1 MRMRVFLCVLMGWF
15 IGTIHAQLLPPIY
28 NYAPSVYSGES
39 QNWKICQ
46 AINQKI
52 YFANNIG
59 LLEFNGVVWQHYP
72 LPNGAIVRAVN
83 AKGNTIYMGGFAEFG
98 YWQADAFNRLQ
109 YTSLSKRLSPKDI
122 EDEEVWKIVFFDHW
136 VLFQSLHKLY
146 IYDSQHDH
154 FHIVHSQNNLPKI
167 FKVGEHIFFQKMNEG
182 LFALVNGK
190 EELRSEASLFRE
202 HIVIN
207 IFPYKGKF
215 LFVTQDKGIYEG
227 TPAEVRPWQVSTGAL
242 TSSLNIYSCEQLSD
256 GSILL
261 GTIANG
267 VYRLSPEGQLWEHL
281 HQKQGLQNNTVL
293 SIFEDKEHNVWLGL
307 DNGISMV
314 NFFSPFR
321 QYKDNEGVLGAV
333 YTSIVYQGDLY
344 LGTNQGL
351 FYASFPL
358 KAGQPF
364 QLVEGTKGQVWQLKE
379 LQGTLFCGHNSG
391 TFVINNH
398 RAQLVCN
405 LLGTWDIKP
414 VEGHPNWLLQG
425 NYEGLY
431 LLELKEG
438 RWQYRNKI
446 TGFNVS
452 SRFFEFISPTELLV
466 SHEYKGVFRLQ
477 LSPDFTRV
485 LQVHKEASAPMGRK
499 SAIAKY
505 RNEIWYF
512 TEKGLFKYDITARK
526 FVQDESLTHRLFD
539 QDAYLSGTMLQGKE
553 DGLWFFTQYNI
564 VKVSQGK
571 LDKALQLKK
580 MPLSAAF
587 RKDLVG
593 FENLN
598 EYREGDCLLGTST
611 GFMDFVF
618 NPSHHTA
625 YEVHIDHI
633 DKSKVEGIWRP
644 IALNSTDN
652 RWAHNQ
658 NNLRFSY
665 SVPAYNAMFQTVY
678 QYKLEGLYEHWSD
691 WSKEASVQFDNLPAG
706 DYTFL
711 VRARVGNAVSTNTAT
726 FHFVIEKPWYATN
739 VMIATY
745 IGLLL
750 LLLFIIH
757 RVYRVHYKRHKKK
770 VEQEKEKELALLQL
784 GNDRTVMKLQ
794 NDKLQ
799 SEVESKNRE
808 LAVTTMNIV
817 RKNELLMS
825 IKEALLNSGNSK
837 EVLHIVEDNINSEGD
852 WEHFQEI
859 FNQTDRD
866 FLNRLKSLHPDL
878 TPNDIKLCIYLRLNL
893 SSKEIA
899 PLLNIS
905 TQSIEIKRYRLR
917 KKMRLERNQNLTDYI
932 LKL

>member
-15 IGTIHAQLLPPIY
+15 VGTIHAQLLPPIY

-83 AKGNTIYMGGFAEFG
+83 AKGNTIYTGGFAEFG

-109 YTSLSKRLSPKDI
+109 YTSLSKRLPPKDI

-146 IYDSQHDH
+146 IYDSQHDR

-398 RAQLVCN
+398 RAQLLCN
-405 LLGTWDIKP
+405 VLGTWDIKP

-611 GFMDFVF
+611 GFMDFAF

-625 YEVHIDHI
+625 YEVQIDHI
-633 DKSKVEGIWRP
+633 YRSKVEGVWQP
-644 IALNSTDN
+644 IALNSADN
-652 RWAHNQ
+652 RWAYNQ

-691 WSKEASVQFDNLPAG
+691 WSKEARVQFDNLPAG

-711 VRARVGNAVSTNTAT
+711 VRAKVGNAVSPNTST

>member
-15 IGTIHAQLLPPIY
+15 VGTIHAQLLPPIY

-83 AKGNTIYMGGFAEFG
+83 AKGNTIYTGGFAEFG

-109 YTSLSKRLSPKDI
+109 YTSLSKRLPPKDI

-146 IYDSQHDH
+146 IYDSQHDR

-539 QDAYLSGTMLQGKE
+539 QDAYLSGTMLRGKE

-784 GNDRTVMKLQ
+784 ENDRTVMKLQ

-917 KKMRLERNQNLTDYI
+917 KKMRLARNQNLTDYI

>member
-83 AKGNTIYMGGFAEFG
+83 AKGNTIYTGGFAEFG

>member
-15 IGTIHAQLLPPIY
+15 VGTIHAQLLPPIY

-83 AKGNTIYMGGFAEFG
+83 AKGNTIYTGGFAEFG

-109 YTSLSKRLSPKDI
+109 YTSLSKRLASKDI

-146 IYDSQHDH
+146 IYDSQHDR

-190 EELRSEASLFRE
+190 EELRSGASLFRE

-227 TPAEVRPWQVSTGAL
+227 TPAEVKPWQVSTGAL

-425 NYEGLY
+425 NYEGLC

-539 QDAYLSGTMLQGKE
+539 QDTYLSGTMLRGKE

-611 GFMDFVF
+611 GFMDFAF

-625 YEVHIDHI
+625 YEVQIDHI
-633 DKSKVEGIWRP
+633 YKSKVEGVWQP

-665 SVPAYNAMFQTVY
+665 SVPAYNVMFQTVY

>member
-15 IGTIHAQLLPPIY
+15 VGTIHAQLLPPIY

-83 AKGNTIYMGGFAEFG
+83 AKGNTIYTGGFAEFG

-109 YTSLSKRLSPKDI
+109 YTSLSKRLPPKDI

-146 IYDSQHDH
+146 IYDSQHDR

-227 TPAEVRPWQVSTGAL
+227 TPAEVRPWQVSTGSL

-539 QDAYLSGTMLQGKE
+539 QDAYLSGTMLRGKE

-564 VKVSQGK
+564 VKMSQGK

-587 RKDLVG
+587 RKGLVG

-611 GFMDFVF
+611 GFMDFAF

-633 DKSKVEGIWRP
+633 YKSKVEGVWQP
-644 IALNSTDN
+644 IALNSADN

-784 GNDRTVMKLQ
+784 ENDRTVMKLQ
-794 NDKLQ
+794 NDKLH

>member
-83 AKGNTIYMGGFAEFG
+83 AKGNTIYTGGFAEFG

-917 KKMRLERNQNLTDYI
+917 KKMRLARNQNLTDYI

>member
-15 IGTIHAQLLPPIY
+15 VGTIHAQLLPPIY

-83 AKGNTIYMGGFAEFG
+83 AKGNTIYTGGFAEFG

-109 YTSLSKRLSPKDI
+109 YTSLSKRLAPKDI

-146 IYDSQHDH
+146 IYDSQHDR

-227 TPAEVRPWQVSTGAL
+227 TPAEVRPWQVSTEAL

-477 LSPDFTRV
+477 LSPDFTKV
-485 LQVHKEASAPMGRK
+485 LQVHKETSAPMGRK

-539 QDAYLSGTMLQGKE
+539 QDAYLSGTMLRGKE

-564 VKVSQGK
+564 VKMSQGK

-691 WSKEASVQFDNLPAG
+691 WSKEASVQFDNLLAG

-917 KKMRLERNQNLTDYI
+917 KKMRLARNQNLTDYI

>member
-83 AKGNTIYMGGFAEFG
+83 AKGNTIYTGGFAEFG

-122 EDEEVWKIVFFDHW
+122 ED
-136 VLFQSLHKLY
+136 
-146 IYDSQHDH
+146 IYDPQHDR
-154 FHIVHSQNNLPKI
+154 FHILHSQNNLPKI

>member
-15 IGTIHAQLLPPIY
+15 VGTIHAQLLPPIY

-83 AKGNTIYMGGFAEFG
+83 AKSNTIYTGGFAEFG

-109 YTSLSKRLSPKDI
+109 YTSLSKRLPPKDI

-146 IYDSQHDH
+146 IYDSQHDR

-190 EELRSEASLFRE
+190 EELRSGASLFRE

-539 QDAYLSGTMLQGKE
+539 QDAYLSGTMLRGKE

-633 DKSKVEGIWRP
+633 YKSKVEGVWQP

-652 RWAHNQ
+652 RWVYNQ

-711 VRARVGNAVSTNTAT
+711 VRAKVGNAVSTNTAT

>member
-15 IGTIHAQLLPPIY
+15 VGTIHAQLLPPIY

-83 AKGNTIYMGGFAEFG
+83 AKSNTIYTGGFAEFG

-109 YTSLSKRLSPKDI
+109 YTSLSKRLPPKDI

-146 IYDSQHDH
+146 IYDSQHDR

-190 EELRSEASLFRE
+190 EELRSGASLFRE

-539 QDAYLSGTMLQGKE
+539 QDAYLSGTMLRGKE

-633 DKSKVEGIWRP
+633 YKSKVEGVWQP

-652 RWAHNQ
+652 RWVYNQ

-711 VRARVGNAVSTNTAT
+711 VRAKVGNAVSTNTAT

-794 NDKLQ
+794 NDKLH

-825 IKEALLNSGNSK
+825 IKEALLNSGDSK

>member
-1 MRMRVFLCVLMGWF
+1 MCMRVFLYVLMGWF
-15 IGTIHAQLLPPIY
+15 VGTIHAQLLPPIY

-83 AKGNTIYMGGFAEFG
+83 AKGNTIYTGGFAEFG

-109 YTSLSKRLSPKDI
+109 YTSLSKHLAPKDI

-146 IYDSQHDH
+146 IYDSQHDR

-351 FYASFPL
+351 FYAPFPL

-485 LQVHKEASAPMGRK
+485 LQVHRETSAPMGRK

-505 RNEIWYF
+505 HNEIWYF

-611 GFMDFVF
+611 GFMDFAF

-625 YEVHIDHI
+625 YEVQIDHI
-633 DKSKVEGIWRP
+633 YKSKVEGIWQP
-644 IALNSTDN
+644 IALNSADN
-652 RWAHNQ
+652 RWAYNQ

-691 WSKEASVQFDNLPAG
+691 WSKEARVQFDNLPAG

-711 VRARVGNAVSTNTAT
+711 VRAKVGNAVSPNTCT

-784 GNDRTVMKLQ
+784 ENDRTVMKLQ
-794 NDKLQ
+794 NDKLH

-825 IKEALLNSGNSK
+825 IKEALLSSGNSK
-837 EVLHIVEDNINSEGD
+837 QVLHIVEDNINSEGD

-917 KKMRLERNQNLTDYI
+917 KKMRLDRNQNLTDYI

>member
-1 MRMRVFLCVLMGWF
+1 MRMCVFLCVLMGWF
-15 IGTIHAQLLPPIY
+15 VGTIHAQLLPPIY

-83 AKGNTIYMGGFAEFG
+83 AKGNTIYTGGFAEFG

-109 YTSLSKRLSPKDI
+109 YTSLSKRLPPKDI

-146 IYDSQHDH
+146 IYDSQHDR

-207 IFPYKGKF
+207 IFPYKSKF

-267 VYRLSPEGQLWEHL
+267 VYRLSPEGQLWEHF

-405 LLGTWDIKP
+405 VLGTWDIKP

-485 LQVHKEASAPMGRK
+485 LQVHKETSAPMGRK

-611 GFMDFVF
+611 GFMDFAF

-633 DKSKVEGIWRP
+633 DKSKVEGVWQP

-652 RWAHNQ
+652 SWAHNQ

-711 VRARVGNAVSTNTAT
+711 VRARVGNAVSSNTCT

-784 GNDRTVMKLQ
+784 ENDRTVMKLQ

-825 IKEALLNSGNSK
+825 IKEALLSSGNSK
-837 EVLHIVEDNINSEGD
+837 QVLHIVEDNINSEGD

>member
-83 AKGNTIYMGGFAEFG
+83 AKGNTIYTGGFAEFG

-122 EDEEVWKIVFFDHW
+122 EAEEVWKIVFFDHW

-293 SIFEDKEHNVWLGL
+293 SIFEDKERNVWLGL

-580 MPLSAAF
+580 MPLSATF

-665 SVPAYNAMFQTVY
+665 SVPAYNVMFQTVY

-784 GNDRTVMKLQ
+784 ENDRTVMKLQ

-859 FNQTDRD
+859 FNQTYRD

-917 KKMRLERNQNLTDYI
+917 KKMRLARNQNLTDYI

>member
-15 IGTIHAQLLPPIY
+15 VGTIHAQLLPPIY

-46 AINQKI
+46 AENKKI

-83 AKGNTIYMGGFAEFG
+83 AKGNTIYTGGFAEFG

-109 YTSLSKRLSPKDI
+109 YTSLSKRLAPKDI

-146 IYDSQHDH
+146 IYDSQHDR

-358 KAGQPF
+358 KVGQPF
-364 QLVEGTKGQVWQLKE
+364 LLVEGTKGQVWQLKE
-379 LQGTLFCGHNSG
+379 LQDTLFCGHNSG

-485 LQVHKEASAPMGRK
+485 LQVHKETSAPMGRK

-539 QDAYLSGTMLQGKE
+539 QDAYLSGTMLRGKE

-580 MPLSAAF
+580 MPLSATF

-633 DKSKVEGIWRP
+633 DKSKVEGVWQP

-665 SVPAYNAMFQTVY
+665 SVPAYNVMFQTVY
-678 QYKLEGLYEHWSD
+678 QYKLEGLYEHWND

-711 VRARVGNAVSTNTAT
+711 LRARVGNAVSTNTAT

-757 RVYRVHYKRHKKK
+757 RVYRVHYKRHKEK

-784 GNDRTVMKLQ
+784 ENDRTVMKLQ
-794 NDKLQ
+794 NDKLH

-866 FLNRLKSLHPDL
+866 FLNRLKTLHPDL

>member
-83 AKGNTIYMGGFAEFG
+83 AKGNTIYTGGFAEFG

-109 YTSLSKRLSPKDI
+109 YTSLSKRLAPKDI

-146 IYDSQHDH
+146 IYDSQHDR

-917 KKMRLERNQNLTDYI
+917 KKMRLARNQNLTDYI

>member
-1 MRMRVFLCVLMGWF
+1 MCMRVFLYVLMGWF
-15 IGTIHAQLLPPIY
+15 VGTIHAQLLPPIY

-72 LPNGAIVRAVN
+72 SPNGAIVRAVN
-83 AKGNTIYMGGFAEFG
+83 AKGNTIYTGGFAEFG

-750 LLLFIIH
+750 LLIFIIH